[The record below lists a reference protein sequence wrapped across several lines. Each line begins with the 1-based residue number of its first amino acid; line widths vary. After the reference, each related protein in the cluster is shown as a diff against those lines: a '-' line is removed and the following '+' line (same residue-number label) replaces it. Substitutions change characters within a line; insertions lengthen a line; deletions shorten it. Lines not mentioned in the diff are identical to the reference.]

1 MNTKTTETENK
12 MSGNSSLVT
21 ATVLNIKIGEVKKK
35 VPDHG
40 KDITT
45 QEFNK
50 VIAEDFAARLKQAD
64 LVSRTD
70 FDNKLISFNTQ
81 ITSNKTKYLEVRK
94 IIYINSLMSLSANT
108 WYIRIKKEANVVIMF
123 LVGNRSEFLY

>member
-1 MNTKTTETENK
+1 MTKIFLNTKTTETENK

-21 ATVLNIKIGEVKKK
+21 TTVLNIKIGEVKKK

-40 KDITT
+40 KYITT

-108 WYIRIKKEANVVIMF
+108 
-123 LVGNRSEFLY
+123 

>member
-1 MNTKTTETENK
+1 MTKIFLNTKTTETENK

-21 ATVLNIKIGEVKKK
+21 TTVLNIKIGEVKKK

-40 KDITT
+40 KYITT

-50 VIAEDFAARLKQAD
+50 VIAEQAD

-108 WYIRIKKEANVVIMF
+108 
-123 LVGNRSEFLY
+123 